1 MRKPFL
7 TLIAALLGSVIVAAA
22 AAGPPPVVL
31 KSKQITLKPSGTT
44 IRLVASK
51 TNLDNKPAGR
61 VALWLT
67 LYRKAGVGFKKV
79 KQAKV
84 TTGFKLSSRLKS
96 LVVVQVK
103 GPQYKNT
110 AEVHL
115 KWFVSPSVGTQ
126 TWSFVATPK
135 QLAPQE

>member
-1 MRKPFL
+1 MKKLVLAL
-7 TLIAALLGSVIVAAA
+7 TTALLGAVLVTAA
-22 AAGPPPVVL
+22 AAGPPPVV
-31 KSKQITLKPSGTT
+31 KSKQITLKPSGIT

-51 TNLDNKPAGR
+51 TNLDQKRAGR

-67 LYRKAGVGFKKV
+67 LYRKTGPGFKKV
-79 KQAKV
+79 KQVKV

-96 LVVVQVK
+96 LVVVQAK
-103 GPQYKNT
+103 GPQYRNT

>member
-1 MRKPFL
+1 MKKPFL
-7 TLIAALLGSVIVAAA
+7 KLSAVLLATVLFTAVAAA
-22 AAGPPPVVL
+22 ATPVVL

-51 TNLDNKPAGR
+51 TNLDNRRTGR

-67 LYRKAGVGFKKV
+67 LYKKTGLGFKKV
-79 KQAKV
+79 EQAKV

-96 LVVVQVK
+96 LVVTQTK

-126 TWSFVATPK
+126 TWSFVATLK
-135 QLAPQE
+135 HLAPQE